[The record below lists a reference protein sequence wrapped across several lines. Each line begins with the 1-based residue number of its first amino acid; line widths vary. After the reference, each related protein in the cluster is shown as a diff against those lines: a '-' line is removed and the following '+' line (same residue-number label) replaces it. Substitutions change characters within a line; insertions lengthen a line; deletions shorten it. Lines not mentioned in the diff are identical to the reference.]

1 MDILLLIV
9 GFLFLVV
16 GLFGAILPIL
26 PGPPLSWIGLL
37 LINLTSIVPI
47 NYTLLGITLFIAIL
61 VTILDY
67 VIPAWGTKKFGG
79 SKYGVIGTSLGLFIG
94 LIIPIP
100 FGIIIGAF
108 LGAFIGEL
116 YNEKRNTQKALKA
129 SFGSVVGF
137 FISTG
142 LKLLVSIVYLVMF
155 IKIFWENRTSF
166 IGF

>member
-1 MDILLLIV
+1 MDIFLLII

-37 LINLTSIVPI
+37 LINLTSIIPI

-79 SKYGVIGTSLGLFIG
+79 SKYGMIGTTLGLFIG

-116 YNEKRNTQKALKA
+116 YNESRNTNKALKA
-129 SFGSVVGF
+129 SFGSIVGF

-142 LKLLVSIVYLVMF
+142 LKLLVSIIYLVIF
-155 IKIFWENRTSF
+155 IKIFWENRTAF